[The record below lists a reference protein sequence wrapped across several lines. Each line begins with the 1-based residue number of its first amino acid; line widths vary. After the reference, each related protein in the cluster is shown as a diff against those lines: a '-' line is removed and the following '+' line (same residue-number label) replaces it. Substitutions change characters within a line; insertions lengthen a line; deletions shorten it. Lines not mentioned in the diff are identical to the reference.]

1 MPALS
6 AGMEEGTLARWL
18 KAVGDEVIAGEVV
31 AEIETDKA
39 TMEFQAVTAG
49 TIAALLVEEGT
60 TVPVNAPL
68 LSLTP
73 AEGVPSPHRTRSRP
87 PSMPVPAAKS
97 PVESTGHIG
106 AAASS
111 SAGRKSVAASPLAR
125 RLAEKLGLALEKLH
139 GSGPRGR
146 VVRIDV
152 ERASAGPQDRQTE
165 AASASPPAF
174 IAQYEHVS
182 LIARCEVD
190 LLLALCADL
199 NARGPKVQEIG
210 IADFILKAVAIEL
223 IERGLS
229 TILSLALKSAKGD
242 KTISLA
248 ASTVERSSLSAI
260 ARLREAVFSSLSV
273 VPSAS
278 FTIVQHAAAGIDYLT
293 TPAGDKNNI
302 IMMVGPVERQPVIRG
317 DDCVPAPVIMLSLN
331 ASIALLSVTG
341 WANFLSSLKKSLE
354 SPFTLIA

>member
-18 KAVGDEVIAGEVV
+18 KAVGDEVVAGEVV

-39 TMEFQAVTAG
+39 TMEFQADFAG
-49 TIAALLVEEGT
+49 TIAALLVEEGA

-68 LSLTP
+68 LSLAP
-73 AEGVPSPHRTRSRP
+73 AGGVPSRPRARARPPTRS
-87 PSMPVPAAKS
+87 VPATEL
-97 PVESTGHIG
+97 PVNSMGHIG
-106 AAASS
+106 AATLS

-125 RLAEKLGLALEKLH
+125 RLAEKLGLALERLH

-152 ERASAGPQDRQTE
+152 ERASAGPQDRPTE
-165 AASASPPAF
+165 AALASQPAF

-210 IADFILKAVAIEL
+210 IADFILKAVAIALTES
-223 IERGLS
+223 GLS
-229 TILSLALKSAKGD
+229 PTLSLVLASAKGD
-242 KTISLA
+242 TTISLA
-248 ASTVERSSLSAI
+248 ARTVERSSLSAI
-260 ARLREAVFSSLSV
+260 ARLREAVFSNVGVL
-273 VPSAS
+273 PEAT
-278 FTIVQHAAAGIDYLT
+278 FTIVQYAAAGIEYLT
-293 TPAGDKNNI
+293 TSAGDNNYI
-302 IMMVGPVERQPVIRG
+302 ILMVGPVERQPVIRG
-317 DDCVPAPVIMLSLN
+317 DECVPAQVIMLSLN